1 MIRKVLHLLLIC
13 LIIFVTGCKIM
24 NTKQTE
30 YEKIKLTKENN
41 YPINNITPT
50 HYLPPC
56 LGIKIDLSEYTPF
69 IPKHWEDT
77 ISYYNNYLI
86 QIDDILYLYEEKVNT
101 KDEII
106 LDKNHIKPLKGGKKF
121 KKFKKGMYVTA
132 SLGQVKYDTIMSR
145 VESIREI
152 DAIIIKIK

>member
-1 MIRKVLHLLLIC
+1 MIRNLIQLE
-13 LIIFVTGCKIM
+13 LIFLVICITGCKTM
-24 NTKQTE
+24 NITQTD

-41 YPINNITPT
+41 YPINNTTPT

-77 ISYYNNYLI
+77 TTYYDNYLI
-86 QIDDILYLYEEKVNT
+86 HIDEAFYLYEGEVKV
-101 KDEII
+101 KGEII
-106 LDKNHIKPLKGGKKF
+106 LDKNHIKPLEDGKKF
-121 KKFKKGMYVTA
+121 EKFKKGMSVIA
-132 SLGQVKYDTIMSR
+132 ALGQVKYDTIMNR
-145 VESIREI
+145 IGSIRGV